1 MQETINNKYR
11 VRPKRLLIF
20 QSCIVEGGCGYLPNT
35 INYMQV
41 NITMVK
47 ITIKDVKAYNLSC
60 LFSILKD
67 KRVKSLSLIIG
78 EIEL

>member
-1 MQETINNKYR
+1 
-11 VRPKRLLIF
+11 
-20 QSCIVEGGCGYLPNT
+20 
-35 INYMQV
+35 MQV

-67 KRVKSLSLIIG
+67 KRVKPLSLIRAIDY
-78 EIEL
+78 ERNKNNRRNVRLIWV

>member
-1 MQETINNKYR
+1 
-11 VRPKRLLIF
+11 
-20 QSCIVEGGCGYLPNT
+20 
-35 INYMQV
+35 MQV
-41 NITMVK
+41 NIVEVK
-47 ITIKDVKAYNLSC
+47 TKIKNVKAYNLSC

>member
-1 MQETINNKYR
+1 
-11 VRPKRLLIF
+11 
-20 QSCIVEGGCGYLPNT
+20 
-35 INYMQV
+35 MQV